1 MIIDVYSD
9 VVCLWCF
16 SGERRLE
23 RALRERT
30 DLEAKV
36 R

>member
-9 VVCLWCF
+9 VVYPWCF
-16 SGERRLE
+16 VGERRLE
-23 RALRERT
+23 MTLRERT